1 MSRKN
6 VLPIYK
12 IFDEVSLATDQTSP
26 TTNIEF
32 LDNCCIQLVWT
43 TSNAIGTFYI
53 EVSMDGDHWSAIDI
67 TSPTIAGASDHCL
80 LDLVFLAAPKI
91 RVRYDATSGTGTLT
105 GFISAKML

>member
-1 MSRKN
+1 MRKN
-6 VLPIYK
+6 VLPIFT
-12 IFDEVSLATDQTSP
+12 IFDGVSLATDQTSP
-26 TTNIEF
+26 TSNIEF
-32 LDNCCIQLVWT
+32 LDNVCVQLQWT
-43 TSNAIGTFYI
+43 TSNAIGTFYV
-53 EVSMDGDHWSAIDI
+53 EVSMDAVHWTPIDI